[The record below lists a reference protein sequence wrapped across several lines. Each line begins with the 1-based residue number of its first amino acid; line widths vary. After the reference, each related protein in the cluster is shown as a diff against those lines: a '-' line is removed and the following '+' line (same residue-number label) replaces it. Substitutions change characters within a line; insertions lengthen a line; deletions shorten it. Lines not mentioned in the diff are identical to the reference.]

1 MAKKKFA
8 IQQSN
13 KIDGGYYRLVLPP
26 QSFSERLKDFAFSVA
41 RFPYSVYQ
49 TIIGRLLSY
58 LVINPLFR
66 KDEKNESLV
75 VQHAKHPDPLFT
87 EADEMSIVNV
97 YPKKSMFIRILLN
110 WHNFIVNHVIVARVA
125 DSLLS
130 QILSWIPTGK
140 NYLDKYLDQVIDKIE
155 GKIQGKKGKI
165 FKPEQIHIRGTEYLS
180 LKEQEAFYKKLEQRT
195 GYNFRN
201 NKKHIYFYTLQT
213 TDNAMLDSVEIRPH
227 GAAEEDIANRRFII
241 ASMPRTN
248 NYIDWFKHYQIY
260 ARETQA
266 TVVTYN
272 YRGIGLSRGI
282 VTNQESLYSDAY
294 EQVQRLLALGA
305 KPENIAMLG
314 ECLGANVA
322 THTAGTLQQEGL
334 PVKLFNARSFRSL
347 TSVLVGHVAP
357 EKNAPIWHPKTWLSW
372 IMYGIVRVVLNP
384 IIWSAGWTL
393 NVEDKFTAIPPHDR
407 DFIVVRSNRD
417 AHGKRFADDLM
428 VPHKKA
434 STYALV
440 KEKIKS
446 ILEKQKAG
454 ETLSLVEQEWLKD
467 VPRHHKF
474 YVSEDLYT
482 DARKANGHIVHPR
495 LLTTTKVN
503 DENLSTDGR
512 QYTINFFNRIWPKKE
527 DNLARVAASCAV

>member
-1 MAKKKFA
+1 MLKKKFT

-13 KIDGGYYRLVLPP
+13 KIDGGYYRLTLPP
-26 QSFSERLKDFAFSVA
+26 QSFSEQLKAFVFSVA
-41 RFPYSVYQ
+41 RFPYSIYQ

-58 LVINPLFR
+58 FVINPLFR

-75 VQHAKHPDPLFT
+75 LQHAKHPDPLFT
-87 EADEMSIVNV
+87 AADEMSIVNV

-110 WHNFIVNHVIVARVA
+110 WHNFIVNHVTAARIA
-125 DSLLS
+125 NSLLS
-130 QILSWIPTGK
+130 QILSWIPTGS

-155 GKIQGKKGKI
+155 RKIKGKKGKA
-165 FKPEQIHIRGTEYLS
+165 FKPEQIHIRGIAYLS
-180 LKEQEAFYKKLEQRT
+180 SKQQETFYQKLEQRL
-195 GYNFRN
+195 GYNFRR
-201 NKKHIYFYTLQT
+201 NKKRLYFYTLQT
-213 TDNAMLDSVEIRPH
+213 TDNATLDSVEIRPD

-241 ASMPRTN
+241 ASMPRSN

-282 VTNQESLYSDAY
+282 VTSQESLYSDAY

-322 THTAGTLQQEGL
+322 THTVGTLQQEGL
-334 PVKLFNARSFRSL
+334 PVKLFNTRSFRSL
-347 TSVLVGHVAP
+347 TSVLEGHTTP
-357 EKNAPIWHPKTWLSW
+357 EKNASIWHPKTWLSW
-372 IMYGIVRVVLNP
+372 LMYGLVRVVLNP
-384 IIWSAGWTL
+384 IIWSAGWAL
-393 NVEDKFTAIPPHDR
+393 NVDDKFTAIPPHDR
-407 DFIVVRSNRD
+407 DFIVVRSNKD
-417 AHGKRFADDLM
+417 QHGKRFADDLM

-440 KEKIKS
+440 KEKINTIIK
-446 ILEKQKAG
+446 KQESG
-454 ETLSLVEQEWLKD
+454 ERLSPVDQEWLKD

-474 YVSEDLYT
+474 YVSEDL
-482 DARKANGHIVHPR
+482 HV
-495 LLTTTKVN
+495 
-503 DENLSTDGR
+503 S
-512 QYTINFFNRIWPKKE
+512 
-527 DNLARVAASCAV
+527 